1 MFHGYAGDILVLSV
15 LRQYIEHQTIDKDIL
30 DLIQLENS
38 NFNKVS
44 NNWNDTRHNISNTED
59 LCALSYGAVGI
70 LFSRHLLYRSSNLYK
85 KLKDIVM
92 TDLFKA
98 LNCILV
104 RNRSD
109 YVDDS
114 LVNGYA
120 GALVVLK
127 IILQSGLLN
136 NHYSK
141 LIKVKT
147 YIEEGEK
154 LLENTQWRYEQF
166 NNLLN
171 PSFFSGRLGT
181 AFTLWFIS
189 QNDFYIEKFLGV

>member
-1 MFHGYAGDILVLSV
+1 
-15 LRQYIEHQTIDKDIL
+15 
-30 DLIQLENS
+30 
-38 NFNKVS
+38 
-44 NNWNDTRHNISNTED
+44 
-59 LCALSYGAVGI
+59 
-70 LFSRHLLYRSSNLYK
+70 
-85 KLKDIVM
+85 M